1 MEPLHLGDR
10 SALERLQRDIVAPAR
25 ALGCRSVW
33 LAGISLG
40 GFIAL
45 DYAATHP
52 GQWDGL
58 CLLAPYLGNRM
69 LIAEIAAAR
78 GLAAWQP
85 GPLAES
91 DEERRIWRFI
101 QTQRAEA
108 QRAQSP
114 PIYLGYGRADRFA
127 PAHGLMA
134 QALPPDAVDVVPG
147 GHDWHTWS
155 TLWEQFLGFE
165 FQMSQRETKQAR
177 WVPSP
182 LLFASAALHLG
193 AGAATLIRP
202 RVWPWAL
209 GAVVLN
215 HVVLTAAG
223 LWPKSRLLG
232 PNLTRLPARS
242 ALRGEVAITI
252 DDGPDPE
259 VTPRGPVATWHVR
272 RARELLLRGRTR
284 RALSGARAGN
294 RPPRAYD

>member
-1 MEPLHLGDR
+1 MRSILRAAGQSALAPTRMVWLPGAYHSPEDFLAAGFDAQVRMRGLPLDLVFVDTEPLHLGDR

-69 LIAEIAAAR
+69 LIAEIAAAP
-78 GLAAWQP
+78 GLAAWEP

-101 QTQRAEA
+101 QTQRA
-108 QRAQSP
+108 QSP
-114 PIYLGYGRADRFA
+114 PIHLGYGRADRFA

-155 TLWEQFLGFE
+155 ILWGQFLDSYF
-165 FQMSQRETKQAR
+165 K
-177 WVPSP
+177 
-182 LLFASAALHLG
+182 
-193 AGAATLIRP
+193 
-202 RVWPWAL
+202 
-209 GAVVLN
+209 
-215 HVVLTAAG
+215 
-223 LWPKSRLLG
+223 
-232 PNLTRLPARS
+232 
-242 ALRGEVAITI
+242 
-252 DDGPDPE
+252 
-259 VTPRGPVATWHVR
+259 
-272 RARELLLRGRTR
+272 
-284 RALSGARAGN
+284 
-294 RPPRAYD
+294 